1 MSRRFAALAL
11 VCLFAVSAAGC
22 GSSHHAA
29 KPPAPKAPAPKTPAP
44 KPAPFASLESCLE
57 HHGYGVT
64 PESPGDVATAPA
76 RFRFT
81 DVWNVVNPSRVTFA
95 LTFSRSLSGA
105 KQAAAWTRRT
115 NAKMGRSLVAAPV
128 VRIGRIDVLWTATPG
143 PPNTTDVYGCIRQK
157 A

>member
-29 KPPAPKAPAPKTPAP
+29 KPPAPKPPAP

-57 HHGYGVT
+57 SHGYAVT
-64 PESPGDVATAPA
+64 PESPADVATAPA
-76 RFRFT
+76 RFQFT
-81 DVWNVVNPSRVTFA
+81 GVWNVVNPSRVAFA
-95 LTFSRSLSGA
+95 LTFSRSLTGA
-105 KQAAAWTRRT
+105 KQAVVWTRRS
-115 NAKMGRSLVAAPV
+115 NAKMGRSVVAAPV
-128 VRIGRIDVLWTATPG
+128 VRVGLIDVLWTATPG
-143 PPNTTDVYGCIRQK
+143 TANTTDVYSCIRRH

>member
-11 VCLFAVSAAGC
+11 VCLFAVSAPGC

-29 KPPAPKAPAPKTPAP
+29 KPPAPKPPAP

-57 HHGYGVT
+57 GHGYAVT
-64 PESPGDVATAPA
+64 PESPGAVATAPA
-76 RFRFT
+76 RFQFT
-81 DVWNVVNPSRVTFA
+81 GVWNVVNPTRVTFA
-95 LTFSRSLSGA
+95 LTFSRDLAGA
-105 KQAAAWTRRT
+105 KKAAAWTRET
-115 NAKMGRSLVAAPV
+115 NAKLGRSLVAAPV
-128 VRIGRIDVLWTATPG
+128 VRIGLINVLWTATPG